1 MSFSELIKRRR
12 VEKGMTADQVGRLI
26 GRDRQ
31 SIYNYE
37 SGKSVPS
44 IETLRALVRSGFI
57 TPAEALGEDT
67 AA

>member
-12 VEKGMTADQVGRLI
+12 IEKGMTADQVGRLI

-44 IETLRALVRSGFI
+44 IETLRALVKSGFI
-57 TPAEALGEDT
+57 TPAEALSEES